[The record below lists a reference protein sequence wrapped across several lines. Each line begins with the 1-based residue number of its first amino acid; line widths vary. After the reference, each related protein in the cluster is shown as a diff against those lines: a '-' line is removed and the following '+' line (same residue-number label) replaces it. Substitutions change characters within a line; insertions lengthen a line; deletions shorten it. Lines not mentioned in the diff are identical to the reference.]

1 MVSTEVVVASGKRD
15 LFEGFF
21 IFLST
26 HAGQFPHSV
35 LKSVASYTKKW
46 NPITHI
52 SIPFSGLLNRFLL

>member
-1 MVSTEVVVASGKRD
+1 MVSTEVVVASGKRA
-15 LFEGFF
+15 LFGDFF

-46 NPITHI
+46 NIKTD
-52 SIPFSGLLNRFLL
+52 